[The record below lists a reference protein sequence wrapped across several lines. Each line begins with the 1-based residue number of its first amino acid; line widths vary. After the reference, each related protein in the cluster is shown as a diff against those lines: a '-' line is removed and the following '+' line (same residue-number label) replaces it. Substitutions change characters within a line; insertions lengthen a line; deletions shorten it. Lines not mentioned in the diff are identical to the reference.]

1 MTTSKKL
8 TIGFIVLSLTGVA
21 LVVGAN
27 LWKSSLL
34 VKKIV
39 VTGNRVVD
47 ANEILQLA
55 HVEFNQRMYDF
66 DLMVIRRDVGSHY
79 FLKDVV
85 VERDLPST
93 LRISVVERSPV
104 AMVNLDEV
112 KYLDEDGVVLPHSFS
127 KELFDLPLLSGI
139 PSGVSFAVGRT
150 VQHSDVL
157 EALNILS
164 TAKVVN
170 KELYYL
176 ISEIRMR
183 QGGDLVLYTAEG
195 GIPVIFGRGNA
206 PSKLVR
212 LETFWNT
219 IVPLRGSQNLQY
231 VDLRFEDQVVVR
243 WAGQPKASA
252 VL

>member
-8 TIGFIVLSLTGVA
+8 TFGFIFLSLTGLS

-27 LWKSSLL
+27 MWKSSLL
-34 VKKIV
+34 VKKIIV
-39 VTGNRVVD
+39 GGNRIVD
-47 ANEILQLA
+47 TNEILQLA
-55 HVEFNQRMYDF
+55 HVESNQRMYDL

-93 LRISVVERSPV
+93 LRISVAERSPV
-104 AMVNLDEV
+104 AMVNHEQIN
-112 KYLDEDGVVLPHSFS
+112 YLDEDGVVLPHSFS
-127 KELFDLPLLSGI
+127 KELFDLPMLTGI
-139 PSGVSFAVGRT
+139 PTGVSLAVGST
-150 VQHSDVL
+150 VLHHDVM

-164 TAKVVN
+164 TAKAVN

-176 ISEIRMR
+176 ISEIRLR
-183 QGGDLVLYTAEG
+183 QGGDLVLFTAEG
-195 GIPVIFGRGNA
+195 GVPVIFGKGNA

-219 IVPLRGSQNLQY
+219 VVRHRGSEYLQY
-231 VDLRFEDQVVVR
+231 VDLRYEDQVVVR
-243 WAGQPKASA
+243 WAAPPKTART
-252 VL
+252 L